1 MGEVEYHGAPEGK
14 TRFLG
19 IFDTVAAI
27 GTPANG
33 LNPHTAD
40 TGDVNIVL
48 RPGVAE
54 KVFHITALNECRFN
68 FALNSVRPAWP
79 ELALPGVHSD
89 IGGGYLPVERENLY
103 MSRPLVETV
112 PLIQPGEETRVYQQT
127 LAEREMLKL
136 APTIAPMMHTNKIAP
151 ETWYDDRMP
160 QDRYGSFQKRSFAAL
175 LLKDRVVKNDWSRV
189 ILRVMLDAAQEAG
202 AIFEPIR
209 ETNTELR
216 IPDELISFCKK
227 AINVGKAT
235 RMGSTTQGFT
245 TDEIDLIAREY
256 IHCSANWN
264 AVETDISGA
273 IKGGTSPAEIIGF
286 TGRPDENWR
295 RTVYNMDGKKIW

>member
-1 MGEVEYHGAPEGK
+1 MEYHGEPEGK

-27 GTPANG
+27 GTPSNG

-54 KVFHITALNECRFN
+54 KVFHITAPNECRFN
-68 FALNSVRPAWP
+68 FALNSVKPAWP

-89 IGGGYLPVERENLY
+89 IGGGYLPLERENLFI
-103 MSRPLVETV
+103 SRPLVETV
-112 PLIQPGEETRVYQQT
+112 PFTRPGEQTRVYQQT
-127 LAEREMLKL
+127 VHEQGVLNL
-136 APTIAPMMHTNKIAP
+136 APTIAPLMRTNKFSV

-160 QDRYGSFQKRSFAAL
+160 QDRYGNFQKRSFAAL
-175 LLKDRVVKNDWSRV
+175 VMRDRVVKNDWSKV
-189 ILRVMLDAAQEAG
+189 VLRVMLDAAQEAG

-209 ETNTELR
+209 ETNTELQ
-216 IPDELISFCKK
+216 IPLELTSFCAQ
-227 AINVGKAT
+227 AIAYGKAT
-235 RMGSTTQGFT
+235 RSGPTTQGFT
-245 TDEIDLIAREY
+245 IDEIDQIAKEY
-256 IHCSANWN
+256 IHCSSNWD
-264 AVETDISGA
+264 AVVTDASGG
-273 IKGGTSPAEIIGF
+273 IQGGTSAAEIFF

-295 RTVYNMDGKKIW
+295 RSEYNMDGKKLW